1 MMWKEFETLA
11 GYEVSYEDYANIIE
25 PMYMATDL
33 SKQDFIKC
41 IDRKHFAVVPRTEK
55 DVIREMKKEVKKLFE
70 IWGLRR
76 DHETESKLEELARE
90 YERRFWNGKEMWCY
104 LHKEYEYPGMRGCS
118 LPTELV
124 LMGRYGEVK
133 RVVLIKIA

>member
-41 IDRKHFAVVPRTEK
+41 IDRKRFAVVPRTEK

-90 YERRFWNGKEMWCY
+90 YAVSY
-104 LHKEYEYPGMRGCS
+104 THLT
-118 LPTELV
+118 LPT
-124 LMGRYGEVK
+124 K
-133 RVVLIKIA
+133 RT

>member
-11 GYEVSYEDYANIIE
+11 GYEVSYEDYTNIIE
-25 PMYMATDL
+25 PMYMSTEL

-41 IDRKHFAVVPRTEK
+41 INRKRFEIIPRTEK
-55 DVIREMKKEVKKLFE
+55 TVIREMKAEAKKLFAV
-70 IWGLRR
+70 WGLCR
-76 DHETESKLEELARE
+76 DLDAENKLEELASE

-104 LHKEYEYPGMRGCS
+104 LHKEYQYPGMRGCS

-124 LMGRYGEVK
+124 LMGKYGEVK
-133 RVVLIKIA
+133 RVPLIKIA